1 MYLWFIKDICPYR
14 ASGLSSRPQTGLK
27 KEWYLL
33 NHYIAGAKRAGLSA
47 IGEVWLMHI
56 ADAQCMPEGKSSKEQ
71 KKEKKK
77 NKPSDISCLVLK
89 HEFYFT
95 TVNTLL
101 ISFSFTRSRI
111 LCHSLVSTLSFICF
125 PCKHQVPPTKLDNPR
140 KLLHACAVKSSA
152 FICRQGESPHVPSL
166 RHL

>member
-1 MYLWFIKDICPYR
+1 MVSSKPLHCWSQK
-14 ASGLSSRPQTGLK
+14 SRPVCYWRGLVNAYCRRPVHARR
-27 KEWYLL
+27 EEFQR
-33 NHYIAGAKRAGLSA
+33 AEKR
-47 IGEVWLMHI
+47 E
-56 ADAQCMPEGKSSKEQ
+56 
-71 KKEKKK
+71 EKKK
-77 NKPSDISCLVLK
+77 KPSDISCLVLK